1 MAAIAVP
8 LDAVAVTVQVAA
20 PLGAVNTP
28 ELEMEPQE
36 PAQVTGWLAEK
47 VWALRT
53 CRCALVGV
61 TAIDAGV
68 VVTTVLV
75 VCPLPS
81 MAAAPTVQVP
91 CVAGAVYV
99 PLLPITPHVADQ
111 VAGTLELN

>member
-1 MAAIAVP
+1 
-8 LDAVAVTVQVAA
+8 VQVAA
-20 PLGAVNTP
+20 EFGAVNTP

-36 PAQVTGWLAEK
+36 AAQVTGWLAEK
-47 VWALRT
+47 DKALRA
-53 CRCALVGV
+53 CNDAVAGV

-81 MAAAPTVQVP
+81 VAAAPTVHVP
-91 CVAGAVYV
+91 SVTGAVYV

-111 VAGTLELN
+111 AAGTLDVN